1 MVDKRDSE
9 FISNY
14 DSFAPPAEETAAYER
29 RGSVAGKLLIF
40 LLQLPSW
47 IVAALFATV
56 VYSQITHT
64 PVSLGPLEISSS
76 LNGAPAA
83 SAGPSGDE
91 IQKLSQKIDEL
102 GNKLDALVAGRSV
115 PPSEALAAPLGAQPP
130 PSSASGAAPAAPVAV
145 PPAAKSATAQNPATA
160 SKTAVASAKETAKTA
175 TPAAKGKALSS
186 AVREDLNDA
195 VSHGRE
201 LSTQITNY
209 ARQHGGTLG
218 PARSNFVRESDQWLN
233 TTYDLLEE
241 KVGSG
246 IAMNF
251 MTAEPTSDEVAGVG
265 DDDAHLIRSIQARV
279 ASLQRITGTSGND
292 GGDM

>member
-1 MVDKRDSE
+1 MGAPMVDKRDSE

-14 DSFAPPAEETAAYER
+14 DSFAPPAEEASGYER

-83 SAGPSGDE
+83 GGGPSGEE

-102 GNKLDALVAGRSV
+102 GNKLDALVAGRSA

-130 PSSASGAAPAAPVAV
+130 PSS
-145 PPAAKSATAQNPATA
+145 
-160 SKTAVASAKETAKTA
+160 
-175 TPAAKGKALSS
+175 
-186 AVREDLNDA
+186 
-195 VSHGRE
+195 
-201 LSTQITNY
+201 
-209 ARQHGGTLG
+209 
-218 PARSNFVRESDQWLN
+218 
-233 TTYDLLEE
+233 
-241 KVGSG
+241 
-246 IAMNF
+246 
-251 MTAEPTSDEVAGVG
+251 
-265 DDDAHLIRSIQARV
+265 
-279 ASLQRITGTSGND
+279 
-292 GGDM
+292 